1 MIVADVLEIVCHP
14 LPPSSSFILS
24 NTRVFCLFP
33 HKNDRNSTMLQRDQL
48 LRWRDGRRV
57 ACPRLKRPNYLL
69 HIWIIFR
76 CTHLLMGKNYLVLL
90 PNCRDTN
97 GPSDSTSEGRRFA
110 GRDLTPPKTTTLK
123 SPNTLTAVSLTPPSL
138 RPSPLA
144 ALSSTSPAAAATAA
158 VTPSAAAAPSLA
170 TAAAASSTARQPGQL
185 NLNVGPG
192 RSASL
197 VYGGIRCLF
206 SQFSTWIQKNPL

>member
-1 MIVADVLEIVCHP
+1 
-14 LPPSSSFILS
+14 
-24 NTRVFCLFP
+24 
-33 HKNDRNSTMLQRDQL
+33 
-48 LRWRDGRRV
+48 
-57 ACPRLKRPNYLL
+57 
-69 HIWIIFR
+69 
-76 CTHLLMGKNYLVLL
+76 MGKNYLVLL
-90 PNCRDTN
+90 PNRRDTN

-197 VYGGIRCLF
+197 VYGGIGPASAAPASATASGTSAASAELGSPSLEATTSPPDAPHLSRSF
-206 SQFSTWIQKNPL
+206 PPLAPNAIARYDF

>member
-1 MIVADVLEIVCHP
+1 
-14 LPPSSSFILS
+14 
-24 NTRVFCLFP
+24 
-33 HKNDRNSTMLQRDQL
+33 
-48 LRWRDGRRV
+48 
-57 ACPRLKRPNYLL
+57 
-69 HIWIIFR
+69 
-76 CTHLLMGKNYLVLL
+76 MGKNYLVLI
-90 PNCRDTN
+90 PNRRDTN

-110 GRDLTPPKTTTLK
+110 GRDLTPPKTTTTLK

-144 ALSSTSPAAAATAA
+144 ALSSTSPAAAAAAA

-170 TAAAASSTARQPGQL
+170 TAGAASSTARQPGQL

-197 VYGGIRCLF
+197 VYGGIGPASAAPASASATASGTSAASAELGSPSLEATTSPPDAPHLSRSF
-206 SQFSTWIQKNPL
+206 PPLAPNAIARYDF